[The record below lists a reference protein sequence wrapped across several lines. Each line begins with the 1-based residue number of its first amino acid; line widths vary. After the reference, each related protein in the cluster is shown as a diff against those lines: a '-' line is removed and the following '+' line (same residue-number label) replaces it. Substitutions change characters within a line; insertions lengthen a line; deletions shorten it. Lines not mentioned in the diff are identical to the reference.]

1 MAIKVITPNTLEYFK
16 ELQDQYNALEY
27 SLKTHTH
34 TPQSL
39 GAAELLHNHDMGDIN
54 GLSDVLNDKA
64 SAVHQHTI
72 SGVEELQ
79 SNLDEKYSLKS
90 GTAIVASTNL
100 NTINTVGNYICNLDT
115 TAATVTNSPTGGK
128 AFALKVGDLLGDGKC
143 PYQEITRYTDGA
155 SWRRTFNMASSTWN
169 VWYSTSFAPSKKSLW
184 TGSWDAGSITVNNI
198 QDYSAF
204 VFYSST
210 GATLIGFMNADKT
223 SINCY
228 GIICPERNIM
238 KLESATIAVSGT
250 TLTRTIPRTWTL
262 TGTAISSADAALVFT
277 RIEGLF

>member
-27 SLKTHTH
+27 SLNTHTH

-39 GAAELLHNHDMGDIN
+39 GAAELLHNHDMGDVN

-90 GTAIVASTNL
+90 GTTIVASTNL

-128 AFALKVGDLLGDGKC
+128 AFALKVGDLLGDGKY

-155 SWRRTFNMASSTWN
+155 SWRRTYNRASSTWN
-169 VWYSTSFAPSKKSLW
+169 AWYSTSFAPARKALYNGTW
-184 TGSWDAGSITVNNI
+184 NAGSIEVSGV
-198 QDYSAF
+198 QDYT
-204 VFYSST
+204 VFAIYANS
-210 GATLIGFMNADKT
+210 GAIMIGFMSYDKT
-223 SINCY
+223 RINCY
-228 GIICPERNIM
+228 GIICPERNVM
-238 KLESATIAVSGT
+238 KFESATFAVSGN
-250 TLTRTIPRTWTL
+250 TLTRTMPRSWTV
-262 TGTAISSADAALVFT
+262 TGTTITAADGALVIT